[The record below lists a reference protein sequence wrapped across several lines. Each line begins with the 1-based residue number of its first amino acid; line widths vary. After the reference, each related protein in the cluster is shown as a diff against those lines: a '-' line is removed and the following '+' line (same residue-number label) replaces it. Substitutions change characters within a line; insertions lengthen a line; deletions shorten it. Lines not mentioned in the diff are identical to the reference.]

1 MREMTTKEVQRIS
14 LDILQDF
21 HNFCVKN
28 GLHYSLSGGTLL
40 GAIRHNGFIP
50 WDDDIDVQMPRPDFD
65 EFIHSYKSENGYK
78 VYSREIPGFKEK
90 KMVYS
95 HARICDTRK
104 TIVDKGIIPWI
115 SEQVGIWIDILPC
128 DGISSQKEIAKK
140 HLWKINIL
148 LHLSYWVGI
157 RYSTWSNIKKGRTAK
172 TKLKFFIKK
181 VLSYFIW
188 RDPLIS
194 LYKLRQKY
202 DYVSSDYF
210 FVTPHYGMGEWQPKK
225 NMAHFILHKFEDR
238 EFFIMFGWDDNLR
251 SLYGDYMKL
260 PPENQRI
267 SHDYNRYYWKD

>member
-1 MREMTTKEVQRIS
+1 MKEMTTREVQQMS

-50 WDDDIDVQMPRPDFD
+50 WDDDIDVQMPRPDYD
-65 EFIHSYKSENGYK
+65 KFIHTYKSDKGYK
-78 VYSREIPGFKEK
+78 VYSREILGFAEK
-90 KMVYS
+90 NMVYS

-104 TIVDKGIIPWI
+104 TIVDTGIIPWI
-115 SEQVGIWIDILPC
+115 SDQVGIWIDILPC
-128 DGISSQKEIAKK
+128 DGISFQKEIAKN
-140 HLWKINIL
+140 HLRKIKIL

-172 TKLKFFIKK
+172 AKLKFFVKK

-188 RDPLIS
+188 SDPLVD
-194 LYKLRQKY
+194 LYILRRKY

-225 NMAHFILHKFEDR
+225 NMEDFILHKFEDY
-238 EFFIMFGWDDNLR
+238 EFYIMSGWDANLK

-260 PPENQRI
+260 PPEDKRVT
-267 SHDYNRYYWKD
+267 HDFNRYYWKD